1 MSPARARA
9 LDGLGIRTVR
19 DLATHFPRRYI
30 DLSRKATVAAGV
42 IGEQCTVEGAVHEI
56 KLKKPKPRLTLVEL
70 SLVDGT
76 GVLMVTC
83 FRQPWLMDQVKP
95 GMRIAVAGK
104 LEFNYGFKRMT
115 NPYLEVLDGEGAAE
129 GMIIPVHP
137 ACEKISAAWMRRLV
151 GNALEAVCGLHDPL
165 PLELRAKYRLMS
177 RGAAL
182 SCIHFPHA
190 MDEVAEARRRL
201 VYEELLLL
209 ELMLMRESRERTD
222 GCEPVVHAVDGPRMA
237 ALAEAVPFRLTDEQE
252 EAKRDILAALAA
264 PQTANHLLLGDVG
277 TGKTV
282 VAAFA
287 LAAAADTGAQA
298 LLMAPTEVLARQ
310 HGKSL
315 GPLFDA
321 AGISWA
327 VLTGSTP
334 SAEREAVLARVA
346 EGSVDVL
353 IGTHAL
359 LEDDVAPRRLSL
371 VVIDEQQR
379 FGVEQRAKLLAKGD
393 APDALYLTATPIPRS
408 LALALF
414 GNLTLSYLK
423 HRPHDAAQR
432 ATFVHQ
438 KADRGHAY
446 DAARA
451 ALARGEQVY
460 VVCPLIGQ
468 DSGER
473 DAKAADGG
481 SGGRRREADEE
492 AYEYAAISIE
502 TDDDLEGDDVA
513 AAAKEASYL
522 QGTVFADYRVEL
534 LHGRMPASEKQAVM
548 QRFRDN
554 ETQVLVATT
563 VIEVGV
569 DVPNA
574 TVMIVEDA
582 DRFGLSQLHQLRGRV
597 GRGRERAYAYF
608 LYDPSKPM
616 TQQSHDRL
624 ATIAQNTALGSGF
637 DVAMKDLELRG
648 TGNLLGDEQS
658 GHIEGVGFDLYVR
671 MVSEAVEAYKE
682 PERTEPVA
690 VSIDLPIEASIP
702 VDYIDSDK
710 LRLEA
715 YRKLAAAR
723 NEQDLEEL
731 REELTDR
738 YGNPP
743 IEFAT
748 LFAVARLRNKA
759 RALGL
764 TEIIAQGNRVRV
776 AKIEPPESVQMRIAR
791 IYKGVQYRPV
801 TKTYLIP
808 TPFAGSFGSEPMVS
822 DEVVAWT
829 DQLLDD
835 LAWKPQSRR

>member
-1 MSPARARA
+1 
-9 LDGLGIRTVR
+9 
-19 DLATHFPRRYI
+19 
-30 DLSRKATVAAGV
+30 
-42 IGEQCTVEGAVHEI
+42 
-56 KLKKPKPRLTLVEL
+56 
-70 SLVDGT
+70 
-76 GVLMVTC
+76 
-83 FRQPWLMDQVKP
+83 
-95 GMRIAVAGK
+95 
-104 LEFNYGFKRMT
+104 
-115 NPYLEVLDGEGAAE
+115 
-129 GMIIPVHP
+129 
-137 ACEKISAAWMRRLV
+137 
-151 GNALEAVCGLHDPL
+151 
-165 PLELRAKYRLMS
+165 
-177 RGAAL
+177 
-182 SCIHFPHA
+182 

-597 GRGRERAYAYF
+597 GRGEKAAEVHLVSASKSDAALTRLSAMVDTDDGFELASYDLSLRREGDILGNRQHGASGLKLVNVMRDGAVIEAAHADAAAI
-608 LYDPSKPM
+608 LEEDP
-616 TQQSHDRL
+616 
-624 ATIAQNTALGSGF
+624 N
-637 DVAMKDLELRG
+637 LELPA
-648 TGNLLGDEQS
+648 
-658 GHIEGVGFDLYVR
+658 H
-671 MVSEAVEAYKE
+671 
-682 PERTEPVA
+682 
-690 VSIDLPIEASIP
+690 
-702 VDYIDSDK
+702 
-710 LRLEA
+710 
-715 YRKLAAAR
+715 
-723 NEQDLEEL
+723 
-731 REELTDR
+731 
-738 YGNPP
+738 
-743 IEFAT
+743 
-748 LFAVARLRNKA
+748 
-759 RALGL
+759 RALAR
-764 TEIIAQGNRVRV
+764 EVRIVYANDHVAQG
-776 AKIEPPESVQMRIAR
+776 
-791 IYKGVQYRPV
+791 G
-801 TKTYLIP
+801 
-808 TPFAGSFGSEPMVS
+808 
-822 DEVVAWT
+822 
-829 DQLLDD
+829 
-835 LAWKPQSRR
+835 

>member
-1 MSPARARA
+1 MSNDQPDRLAATLALDESVGRVRLVSPTRARA

-30 DLSRKATVAAGV
+30 DLSRKAEVATAR
-42 IGEQCTVEGAVHEI
+42 IGESCTIEGAVHEI
-56 KLKKPKPRLTLVEL
+56 KLKKPKPRLSLVEL
-70 SLVDGT
+70 SLVDAT

-115 NPYLEVLDGEGAAE
+115 NPYLEVLEGERMAE

-151 GNALEAVCGLHDPL
+151 GNALAAASGLYDPL

-182 SCIHFPHA
+182 SCIHFPHT

-209 ELMLMRESRERTD
+209 ELMLMRESRERSD
-222 GCEPVVHAVDGPRMA
+222 GCEPAVHVVDGPHLA
-237 ALAEAVPFRLTDEQE
+237 ALEDAVPFELTDEQAQ
-252 EAKRDILAALAA
+252 AKRDILAALAA

-287 LAAAADTGAQA
+287 LAAAADTGTQA

-321 AGISWA
+321 AGVTWE
-327 VLTGSTP
+327 VLTGSTSP
-334 SAEREAVLARVA
+334 ADREAILARVA
-346 EGSVDVL
+346 GGTTDVL

-379 FGVEQRAKLLAKGD
+379 FGVEQRAKLLAKGE

-423 HRPHDAAQR
+423 HRPHDAAR
-432 ATFVHQ
+432 RTTFVHQ

-468 DSGER
+468 DGGER

-502 TDDDLEGDDVA
+502 TDDDLAGDDVA

-522 QGTVFADYRVEL
+522 QTTLFADYRVEL
-534 LHGRMPASEKQAVM
+534 LHGRMPSAEKQAVM

-554 ETQVLVATT
+554 DTQVLVATT

-597 GRGRERAYAYF
+597 GRGEKAAEVH
-608 LYDPSKPM
+608 LVSASKSDAAL
-616 TQQSHDRL
+616 TRL
-624 ATIAQNTALGSGF
+624 AAMVSTDDGFELASYDLSLRREGDILGNRQHGASGLKLVNVVR
-637 DVAMKDLELRG
+637 DGAVIEAAHADAAAIMAEDPELELPA
-648 TGNLLGDEQS
+648 
-658 GHIEGVGFDLYVR
+658 H
-671 MVSEAVEAYKE
+671 
-682 PERTEPVA
+682 
-690 VSIDLPIEASIP
+690 
-702 VDYIDSDK
+702 
-710 LRLEA
+710 
-715 YRKLAAAR
+715 
-723 NEQDLEEL
+723 
-731 REELTDR
+731 
-738 YGNPP
+738 
-743 IEFAT
+743 
-748 LFAVARLRNKA
+748 
-759 RALGL
+759 RALAR
-764 TEIIAQGNRVRV
+764 EVRIMYAHDHVAQG
-776 AKIEPPESVQMRIAR
+776 
-791 IYKGVQYRPV
+791 G
-801 TKTYLIP
+801 
-808 TPFAGSFGSEPMVS
+808 
-822 DEVVAWT
+822 
-829 DQLLDD
+829 
-835 LAWKPQSRR
+835 